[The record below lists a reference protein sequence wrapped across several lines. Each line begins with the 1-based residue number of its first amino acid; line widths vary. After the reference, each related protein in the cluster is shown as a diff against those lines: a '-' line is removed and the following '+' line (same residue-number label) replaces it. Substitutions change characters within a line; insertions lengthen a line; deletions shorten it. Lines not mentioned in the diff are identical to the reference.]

1 MKLVLAAVGKLYV
14 HILVKSV
21 AENRTDITV
30 PGFVIT
36 EERHKLVDFSVPFF
50 SQGLYIWIKK
60 PEVEMMRESQ
70 SLICLI
76 LKALHSSWFTFLFP
90 ISFDVWMSLFVA
102 LAVVMISMIILKVM
116 NEGSRVHLTGA
127 LMMIMSSLLGQT
139 MGDAPR

>member
-1 MKLVLAAVGKLYV
+1 MR
-14 HILVKSV
+14 SV

-30 PGFVIT
+30 PGFIIT

-60 PEVEMMRESQ
+60 PEVRKLLTRVRALMI
-70 SLICLI
+70 SLFF
-76 LKALHSSWFTFLFP
+76 KALHSSWFTFLFP
-90 ISFDVWMSLFVA
+90 ISFDVWISLFVA

>member
-1 MKLVLAAVGKLYV
+1 M
-14 HILVKSV
+14 KSV

-30 PGFVIT
+30 PGFIIT

-60 PEVEMMRESQ
+60 PEVRKLQ
-70 SLICLI
+70 TRVLGLYNFTY

-116 NEGSRVHLTGA
+116 NEGSKVHLTGA
-127 LMMIMSSLLGQT
+127 LMMIMSSLLGQN
-139 MGDAPR
+139 MGEAPR